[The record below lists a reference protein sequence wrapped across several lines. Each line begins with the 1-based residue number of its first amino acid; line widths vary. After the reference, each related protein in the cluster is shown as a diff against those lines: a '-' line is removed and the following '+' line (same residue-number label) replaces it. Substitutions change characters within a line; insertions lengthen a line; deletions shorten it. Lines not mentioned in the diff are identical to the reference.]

1 MALFISSVKTST
13 PATKRPRPSAP
24 APKAPTASGGR
35 SEPLTEATKS
45 VSSRFAMRTLL
56 HIRLIALVGCNSGS
70 RRPIKP
76 VTVTLKY
83 KGAPVEGATITF
95 ISDEPDAPAAF
106 GKTDAQGVAKPRTPE
121 LGNGVILGTHKVLV
135 NKEQIVNEKKA
146 ADQESAEYAPGI
158 TAVPQVKHL
167 VPVKYNAPGT
177 TPLTA
182 EVTQSGPAEF
192 SFDLT
197 D

>member
-1 MALFISSVKTST
+1 M
-13 PATKRPRPSAP
+13 
-24 APKAPTASGGR
+24 
-35 SEPLTEATKS
+35 
-45 VSSRFAMRTLL
+45 SSRLDPCILL
-56 HIRLIALVGCNSGS
+56 LVGLISLVGCSSGP

-83 KGAPVEGATITF
+83 KGAPVEGATVTF

-106 GKTDAQGVAKPRTPE
+106 GKTDAQGIAKPRTPE
-121 LGNGVILGTHKVLV
+121 LGDGVILGTHKVLV

-146 ADQESAEYAPGI
+146 ADQESPEYAPGV
-158 TAVPQVKHL
+158 TPVPQVKHL

-177 TPLTA
+177 TTLTA
-182 EVTQSGPAEF
+182 EVTQTGPGEF
-192 SFDLT
+192 MFELT